1 MMVRNAGMAT
11 MTERCTFALD
21 EATTARI
28 RRLAALWHVS
38 QAEVIRR
45 AVSLAESPPAK
56 PDPAEQLRKLLA
68 SGEGLKET
76 AAKEYMAEVRAN
88 RKHWRPS

>member
-1 MMVRNAGMAT
+1 
-11 MTERCTFALD
+11 
-21 EATTARI
+21 
-28 RRLAALWHVS
+28 LAALWKVS

-45 AVSLAESPPAK
+45 AVFLAESPAAR

-68 SGEGLKET
+68 SGEGLKQA

-88 RKHWRPS
+88 RKQWRPS